1 MKVKVAILGLGSV
14 GRGILEMVGKKD
26 LGISVTG
33 VADSKSGI
41 MNPSGLDIHT
51 ILERKSRKESCGDTS
66 ISAMDVVLKADYD
79 ILVEVTPTNADTGE
93 PAFSHIKE
101 AILRGKHVV
110 TSNKGPISRNLKELK
125 KMASGS
131 GVHIRYEATVGG
143 AIPIMHTLGEGLAGN
158 EVLALYGVLNGTC
171 NFILT
176 RMAAEG
182 LTYDQALAEA
192 RELGYAEADPT
203 YDVKG
208 IDAAIKLVILA
219 NTIWGNDASLATVD
233 VTGIDLLTT
242 DALRLAEE
250 QDCTIR
256 LIAEALPEKNL
267 LRVSP
272 RLIRK
277 DHPLVFEGTLNAIT
291 IKTDMAGE
299 ITLIGKGA
307 GSVET
312 ASAVIGDILY
322 ITSGY
327 VRRH

>member
-1 MKVKVAILGLGSV
+1 MTVSVAVLGLGSV
-14 GRGILEMVGKKD
+14 GRGILESVRRKPE
-26 LGISVTG
+26 LGIVITA

-41 MNPSGLDIHT
+41 IDKDGVDIAG
-51 ILERKSRKESCGDTS
+51 ILERKKGRQHCGEPGIT
-66 ISAMDVVLKADYD
+66 ANDVVSRADYD

-93 PAFSHIKE
+93 PALSYMKA
-101 AILRGKHVV
+101 AIRRGKHVV
-110 TSNKGPISRNLKELK
+110 TSNKGPISRHLAGLK
-125 KMASGS
+125 KMATEN
-131 GVHIRYEATVGG
+131 GVRIRYEATVGG
-143 AIPIMHTLGEGLAGN
+143 AIPIMHTLGEGIRGN
-158 EVLALYGVLNGTC
+158 NVLALYGVLNGTC

-219 NTIWGNDASLATVD
+219 NTIWEKQVSLGD
-233 VTGIDLLTT
+233 IDITGIDLLTT

-256 LIAEALPEKNL
+256 LIAEALPEKGL

-277 DHPLVFEGTLNAIT
+277 DHPLVFEGTLNAIS
-291 IKTDMAGE
+291 IQTDMAGE

-307 GSVET
+307 GSIET
-312 ASAVIGDILY
+312 ASAVIGDILS
-322 ITSGY
+322 IDS
-327 VRRH
+327 